1 MFRSP
6 RTIASLI
13 YSLLIGTTATVGLA
27 TVATTLVGC
36 KDESQPDYWI
46 DKLEE
51 PNWRPRAVKRLEQF
65 YEDAVTKANKNI
77 DDPQVKALL
86 DKTAVPLTNT
96 YVNHYGD
103 LDLKTRVSLI
113 KLLSAFRDPR
123 TEPAIKK
130 AFQEFAKHPKS
141 SKDEQDIKWAARAA
155 KELKLASVAGP
166 MMDAFEK
173 MKTHTMLGGIVYRDL
188 NEAMLA
194 MPQASW
200 APRLQ
205 AMLEQKIKAP
215 TSAKDANAVDEF
227 RDQLFWQTTSAQLL
241 GELGEASAVE
251 PLIKVMLDPA
261 KADVQTTALLAL
273 VKIGKPAVEASVKL
287 LKGEK
292 HDWEAFNLRATR
304 EASGEKE
311 ADKTEPYKRIAAI
324 ILGTIGRPEA
334 TAPMV
339 RALRTEKQ
347 DVNKAVL
354 ARELT
359 KLPPSAEAKQAFKEA
374 FQSISPDTIVPPG
387 MNALQMLGE
396 AAARFYDPGMID
408 WLLDQ
413 AADAKGAGED
423 KKALQSVI
431 TVTVLKLGK
440 ADQLPALR
448 KAVRDYG
455 TQIEKDAL
463 ALAEKQLKACG
474 DRVSCY
480 LAEVEKSE
488 NQDTKTQFSGIKAA
502 YMIGIL
508 GNEQSR
514 DELIKRLDAIEN
526 AAVRFTSAQTIDY
539 LSPKGSKEAAARL
552 EEIIE
557 KNVKTADR
565 NKIMG
570 DRPLKEVMYRLRTRA
585 S

>member
-51 PNWRPRAVKRLEQF
+51 PSWRPRAVKRLEQF
-65 YEDAVTKANKNI
+65 YEDAVTKANKNL

-96 YVNHYGD
+96 YVNYYGD
-103 LDLKTRVSLI
+103 LDLRTRVSLI

-130 AFQEFAKHPKS
+130 AFEEFAKHPKS
-141 SKDEQDIKWAARAA
+141 SQDEQDIKWAARAA
-155 KELKLASVAGP
+155 KELKLASVGGP
-166 MMDAFEK
+166 MLDTFEK

-205 AMLEQKIKAP
+205 AMLQQRIKTP
-215 TSAKDANAVDEF
+215 NSAKDANAVDEF

-241 GELGEASAVE
+241 GEIGDASAVE

-261 KADVQTTALLAL
+261 KVDVQTTALLAL
-273 VKIGKPAVEASVKL
+273 VKIGKPAVDAGVKL

-292 HDWEAFNLRATR
+292 GDWEAFNLRATK
-304 EASGEKE
+304 EATGEKE

-324 ILGTIGRPEA
+324 ILGTIGRSEA
-334 TAPMV
+334 TLPMV
-339 RALRTEKQ
+339 EALKSEKQ

-359 KLPPSAEAKQAFKEA
+359 KLPPSAPAKQAFKEA

-387 MNALQMLGE
+387 MNALQMLAE

-408 WLLDQ
+408 WLLEQ
-413 AADAKGAGED
+413 AADAKGSAED

-431 TVTVLKLGK
+431 TVSVLKLGK
-440 ADQLPALR
+440 VDQLPEIR
-448 KAVRDYG
+448 KAVSAYG

-488 NQDTKTQFSGIKAA
+488 NQDPKTQFAGIKAA
-502 YMIGIL
+502 YMIGVL

-514 DELIKRLDAIEN
+514 DELIKRLDAVEN
-526 AAVRFTSAQTIDY
+526 AAVRFTAAQSIDY
-539 LSPKGSKEAAARL
+539 LSPKGSKEAATRL
-552 EEIIE
+552 EEIID

-565 NKIMG
+565 GKIMG
-570 DRPLKEVMYRLRTRA
+570 DQPLKEVMYRLRGRA
-585 S
+585 G